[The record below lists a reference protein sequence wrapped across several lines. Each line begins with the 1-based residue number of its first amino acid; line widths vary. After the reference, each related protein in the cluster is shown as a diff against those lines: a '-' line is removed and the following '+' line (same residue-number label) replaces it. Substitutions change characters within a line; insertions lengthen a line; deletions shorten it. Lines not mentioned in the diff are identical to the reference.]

1 MQRILDQ
8 KDAAVK
14 ALRQKVGDA
23 LLGFNA
29 QDLQVNVKNGK
40 VYVLP
45 KKLDEKVAR
54 LHLAKVGVKLTTLS
68 KEQAE
73 YMGVAV
79 DGPYKPDHYRY

>member
-1 MQRILDQ
+1 MSNSFTNQTIAQMALWANATKGKDDMTGMQFV
-8 KDAAVK
+8 A
-14 ALRQKVGDA
+14 GS
-23 LLGFNA
+23 
-29 QDLQVNVKNGK
+29 

-54 LHLAKVGVKLTTLS
+54 LHLGKVGVKLTTLT
-68 KEQAE
+68 KAQAE